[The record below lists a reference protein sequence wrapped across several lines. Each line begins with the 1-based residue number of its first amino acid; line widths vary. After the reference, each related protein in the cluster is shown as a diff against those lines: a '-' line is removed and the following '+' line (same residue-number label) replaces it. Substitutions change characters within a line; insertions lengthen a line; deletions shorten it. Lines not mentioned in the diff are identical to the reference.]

1 MLAWLVLPALGL
13 VEMPDMDSA
22 LARAKAENRCV
33 LVDFTGLDWCTACI
47 YLKNHI
53 LNAPA
58 FEKEFGE
65 QLLLTSVDFPRT
77 PELVAKISKQERV
90 RRESM
95 LAAYRIESLPGV
107 VLMDADNMPFGVI
120 YGARR
125 TVAAYAPLVKE
136 AMEAR
141 QKRDAAF
148 AQAVA
153 LSGFARAQ
161 KLAEGLNVL
170 PEVCRDK
177 YHAVVE
183 EIMALDPDNKLGFH
197 NMKDKA
203 EKRVRQNAELTDLL
217 RTFAGKFSQQE
228 LLDSQQKL
236 DVFLAAP
243 DLDPQVRQRA
253 LSAKADTYA
262 FLRDVDNNIL
272 WMQKAYD
279 AAPDSRLAPKLKI
292 NLEYLKKNREKI
304 KNNL

>member
-1 MLAWLVLPALGL
+1 
-13 VEMPDMDSA
+13 MDSA
-22 LARAKAENRCV
+22 LAQAKAENRCV
-33 LVDFTGLDWCTACI
+33 LVDFTGSDWCTACI

-77 PELVAKISKQERV
+77 PALVAKISKQERA
-90 RRESM
+90 RREAM
-95 LAAYRIESLPGV
+95 LASFRIESLPGV
-107 VLMDADNMPFGVI
+107 VLMDSDKMPFGVI

-141 QKRDAAF
+141 QKRDVAF
-148 AQAVA
+148 AQASA

-183 EIMALDPDNKLGFH
+183 EIIALDPENKLGFH
-197 NMKDKA
+197 SLKDQA
-203 EKRVRQNAELTDLL
+203 EKLVLQNAALTDLL
-217 RTFAGKFSQQE
+217 RSFAGKFSQQD

-236 DVFLAAP
+236 DAFLATP

-262 FLRDVDNNIL
+262 FLRDVDNNLL

-279 AAPDSRLAPKLKI
+279 AAPDSRMAPKLKI
-292 NLEYLKKNREKI
+292 NIEYLQKNMERLKT
-304 KNNL
+304 KN

>member
-1 MLAWLVLPALGL
+1 
-13 VEMPDMDSA
+13 MDSA

-33 LVDFTGLDWCTACI
+33 LVDFTGSDWCTACI

-77 PELVAKISKQERV
+77 PALVAKISKQERA
-90 RRESM
+90 RREAM
-95 LAAYRIESLPGV
+95 LASFRIESLPGV
-107 VLMDADNMPFGVI
+107 VLMDADKMPFGVI

-136 AMEAR
+136 AMVAR

-148 AQAVA
+148 AQAAA

-170 PEVCRDK
+170 PEGCQDK
-177 YHAVVE
+177 YHTVVE
-183 EIMALDPDNKLGFH
+183 EIIALDPDNKLGFH
-197 NMKDKA
+197 SLKDQA
-203 EKRVRQNAELTDLL
+203 ENLVLQNAALTDLL
-217 RTFAGKFSQQE
+217 RSFAGKFSQQD

-236 DVFLAAP
+236 DAFLATP
-243 DLDPQVRQRA
+243 GLDPQVRQRA

-262 FLRDVDNNIL
+262 FLRDVDNNLL

-279 AAPDSRLAPKLKI
+279 AAPDSRMAPKLKI
-292 NLEYLKKNREKI
+292 NIEYLQKNLERLKP
-304 KNNL
+304 KN